1 MGSVS
6 VLLCNKKAGLDSSR
20 PSGHFLDIMVD
31 TGFFVSSFFN
41 EQL

>member
-20 PSGHFLDIMVD
+20 PLRAFSRYNGGYRLFCVKFL
-31 TGFFVSSFFN
+31 
-41 EQL
+41 Q

>member
-20 PSGHFLDIMVD
+20 PSGHFLDIMVG

-41 EQL
+41 